1 VARHRGRPREP
12 APGETA
18 LSDPITLA
26 VLRHRLEAIAEEMG
40 DALKRSATAPNIKE
54 REDLSCAVFDP
65 DGRLVAQA
73 AHIPV
78 HLGSMP
84 MSVAAAL
91 ATCPPAGDD
100 VVILNDPYAG
110 GTHLPDITMVSAVEL
125 DGRRL
130 GFVATRAHHMDIG
143 GMSPGSMPLAEHILQ
158 EGLIIPPVR
167 IVRAGRWDAGLLDLI
182 ARNVRT
188 PDELRADLR
197 AQAAAQATGAARLR
211 ELAEREGAA
220 GTVEAMSA
228 LIDYSARAMRAAIS
242 RVPDG
247 VHRAEDALESS
258 REGAPPIT
266 IRVAVEV
273 RGETATVDFSGSDPQ
288 VAEPLNAVL
297 AITTSAVLYCFI
309 CLLDE
314 DVPANAGCLQPL
326 RLVTESGSI
335 VDALPPSAVSGGNVE
350 TSQRIVDVVLRA
362 LAPALPEV
370 LPAAGQGTMNN
381 VTFGGWDPRRERW
394 FAYYE
399 TLGGGMGASPSADG
413 LSGVHVAMSNTR
425 NTPVEALEHDLPVR
439 ITHYR
444 LRRGSG
450 GAGRHRGGDG
460 IDRGYRFLVP
470 VRGTVISERRVHPP
484 WGLAG
489 GAPGAVGRN
498 TLNGRDLGGKAE
510 FAAAAGDV
518 LAVATPGG
526 GGWGTVDDADGA

>member
-1 VARHRGRPREP
+1 VI
-12 APGETA
+12 
-18 LSDPITLA
+18 DPITLA
-26 VLRHRLEAIAEEMG
+26 VFRHRLEAIAEEMG
-40 DALKRSATAPNIKE
+40 DALKRTATAPNIKE

-65 DGRLVAQA
+65 HGRLVAQA

-91 ATCPPAGDD
+91 ETCPPAAGD

-143 GMSPGSMPLAEHILQ
+143 GISPGSMPLAENVLQ

-167 IVRAGRWDAGLLDLI
+167 IVREGRWDEGMLDLI

-211 ELAEREGAA
+211 DLAARQGFEE
-220 GTVEAMSA
+220 TLEAMAA
-228 LIDYSARAMRAAIS
+228 LIDYSARAMRAAIA

-247 VHRAEDALESS
+247 RHRAEDVLESS
-258 REGAPPIT
+258 RDGAAPIA

-273 RGETATVDFSGSDPQ
+273 RDDTATIDFTGSDPQ

-309 CLLDE
+309 CLLGE
-314 DVPANAGCLQPL
+314 DVPANAGCLAPL

-370 LPAAGQGTMNN
+370 IPAAGQGTMNN
-381 VTFGGWDPRRERW
+381 VTFGGWDPRRQRW

-399 TLGGGMGASPSADG
+399 TLGGGMGASPTSDG

-425 NTPVEALEHDLPVR
+425 NTPIEALEHDLPVR

-444 LRRGSG
+444 LRQGSG
-450 GAGRHRGGDG
+450 GDGRHRGGDG
-460 IDRGYRFLVP
+460 IERGYEFLVP
-470 VRGTVISERRVHPP
+470 VTGTVISERRVHRP

-489 GAPGAVGRN
+489 GGPGATGRN
-498 TLNGRDLGGKAE
+498 TLGGRDLGGKAT
-510 FAAAAGDV
+510 FTAVPGDV
-518 LAVATPGG
+518 LVVATPGG
-526 GGWGTVDDADGA
+526 GGWGMISTP

>member
-1 VARHRGRPREP
+1 VI
-12 APGETA
+12 
-18 LSDPITLA
+18 DPITLA
-26 VLRHRLEAIAEEMG
+26 VFRHRLEAIADEMG
-40 DALKRSATAPNIKE
+40 DALKRTATAPNIKE

-65 DGRLVAQA
+65 QGRLVAQA

-91 ATCPPAGDD
+91 EACPPAEGD

-110 GTHLPDITMVSAVEL
+110 GTHLPDITMVSSVEL
-125 DGRRL
+125 EGRRL

-143 GMSPGSMPLAEHILQ
+143 GISPGSMPLAEDIHQ

-167 IVRAGRWDAGLLDLI
+167 IVRGGRWDEELLDLI

-197 AQAAAQATGAARLR
+197 AQAAAEATGAARLR
-211 ELAEREGAA
+211 DLAARQGFEA
-220 GTVEAMSA
+220 TTEAMAA
-228 LIDYSARAMRAAIS
+228 LIDYSARAMRTAIAQ
-242 RVPDG
+242 VPDG
-247 VHRAEDALESS
+247 RYAAEDLLESS
-258 REGAPPIT
+258 REGASPIV

-273 RGETATVDFSGSDPQ
+273 RGETATIDFTGSHPQ
-288 VAEPLNAVL
+288 IAEPLNAVL

-309 CLLDE
+309 CLLGE
-314 DVPANAGCLQPL
+314 DVPTNAGCLEPL

-370 LPAAGQGTMNN
+370 VPAAGQGTMNN

-399 TLGGGMGASPSADG
+399 TLGGGMGGSPSADG

-450 GAGRHRGGDG
+450 GDGRHRGGDG
-460 IDRGYRFLVP
+460 IERGYRFLVP

-489 GAPGAVGRN
+489 GEPGATGRN
-498 TLNGRDLGGKAE
+498 TLGGRDLGGKAA
-510 FAAAAGDV
+510 FTAAAGDV
-518 LAVATPGG
+518 LVVATPGG
-526 GGWGTVDDADGA
+526 GGWGTPGAAGAASEVARRRA

>member
-1 VARHRGRPREP
+1 MAII
-12 APGETA
+12 
-18 LSDPITLA
+18 DPITLA
-26 VLRHRLEAIAEEMG
+26 VVRHRLEAIAEEMG
-40 DALKRSATAPNIKE
+40 DALKRTATAPNIKE
-54 REDLSCAVFDP
+54 REDLSCAVFDAG
-65 DGRLVAQA
+65 GRLVAQA

-91 ATCPPAGDD
+91 ESCPPAAGD

-110 GTHLPDITMVSAVEL
+110 GTHLPDITMVSAVEA

-143 GMSPGSMPLAEHILQ
+143 GISPGSMPLAENVLQ
-158 EGLIIPPVR
+158 EGVIIPPVR
-167 IVRAGRWDAGLLDLI
+167 IVRGGRWDTDLLDLI

-197 AQAAAQATGAARLR
+197 AQAAAQATGAARLCD
-211 ELAEREGAA
+211 LAARQGVERTAETMA
-220 GTVEAMSA
+220 A
-228 LIDYSARAMRAAIS
+228 LIDYSARAMRAAIAAI
-242 RVPDG
+242 PDG
-247 VHRAEDALESS
+247 RYTAEDVLESS
-258 REGAPPIT
+258 REGSPPIA

-273 RGETATVDFSGSDPQ
+273 RGETVTLDFSGSDPQ

-309 CLLDE
+309 CLLGE
-314 DVPANAGCLQPL
+314 DVPANAGCLEPL

-350 TSQRIVDVVLRA
+350 TSQRIVDAVLRA

-370 LPAAGQGTMNN
+370 IPAAGQGTMNN

-399 TLGGGMGASPSADG
+399 TLGGGMGASPSAGG

-450 GAGRHRGGDG
+450 GDGRHRGGDG
-460 IDRGYRFLVP
+460 IERGYRFLVP
-470 VRGTVISERRVHPP
+470 VRGTVISERRIHAP

-489 GAPGAVGRN
+489 GGPGATGRN

-510 FAAAAGDV
+510 FSTAAGDV
-518 LAVATPGG
+518 LNVATPGG
-526 GGWGTVDDADGA
+526 GGWGEPETASAG